1 MKHNNASG
9 ADNQQERLKTIGW
22 IVGFVDGE
30 GCFSVSIFRNA
41 TAKTK
46 TGWQVFSEFV
56 VSQGE
61 SSRNSLEKIKRHFRC
76 GYIIVNKRK
85 DNHHEHMLK
94 YCVRSIGDLRTKII
108 PFFDKHKL
116 ITRKYKD
123 FKIFKKI
130 VNLIYQRKH
139 LSEKGMIKIAQ
150 LISTMNRKKR
160 PKFLESSETIRRTL
174 SEAER
179 RIERKI

>member
-1 MKHNNASG
+1 MS
-9 ADNQQERLKTIGW
+9 ADNQQESLKTIGW

-30 GCFSVSIFRNA
+30 GCFSVSIFRNP

-46 TGWQVFSEFV
+46 TGWQIFSEFV

-61 SSRNSLEKIKRHFRC
+61 SSRKSLNKIMRYFKC

-94 YCVRSIGDLRTKII
+94 YCVRSINDLREKII
-108 PFFDKHKL
+108 PFFDKHQL
-116 ITRKYKD
+116 VTRKNKD

-130 VNLIYQRKH
+130 VNLIYQQKH
-139 LSEKGMIKIAQ
+139 LSKNGMIRIAR
-150 LISTMNRKKR
+150 LISTMNRKKY
-160 PKFLESSETIRRTL
+160 PKFLESSETIRRIRL
-174 SEAER
+174 NSG
-179 RIERKI
+179 KI